1 MGLIDLLNHLLN
13 FLLPAVMVGVLVAL
27 CAHLFIKKATPA
39 RTLLVQAAI
48 NSIAGALT
56 LGAALWFF
64 GRDGKMAGYG
74 AMVLVVATCQ
84 WALAAGWRR

>member
-13 FLLPAVMVGVLVAL
+13 FVLPAIVVGAVLAM
-27 CAHLFIKKATPA
+27 CARFLMKKSTSAPA
-39 RTLLVQAAI
+39 VLAQVAI
-48 NSIAGALT
+48 NSVAGALA

-74 AMVLVVATCQ
+74 LMVLVVATCQ